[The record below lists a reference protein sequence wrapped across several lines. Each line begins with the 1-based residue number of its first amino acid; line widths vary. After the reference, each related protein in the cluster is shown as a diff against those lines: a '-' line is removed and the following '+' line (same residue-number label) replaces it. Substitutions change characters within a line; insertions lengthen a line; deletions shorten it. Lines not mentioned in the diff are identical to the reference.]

1 MTTQK
6 RRVWFVKLNA
16 RHLTVDLYNCKNSQL
31 TDIELIKET
40 LKKSLSLYGTSLISL
55 CCEKVEEDHHA
66 LIGILEEGH
75 ISLQIYGELR
85 YVAMDIFLCK
95 ENAQPEAISK
105 AMRSFFKPDKT
116 KTTLLKRGD
125 FTSAK
130 EIKPKVKTHV
140 APLRKIHNTGAKVIR
155 ILARRNSK

>member
-1 MTTQK
+1 M
-6 RRVWFVKLNA
+6 KLNA

-31 TDIELIKET
+31 TDINLIRDT
-40 LKKSLSLYGTSLISL
+40 LEKNLSQHGVSILSLS
-55 CCEKVEEDHHA
+55 CEQVEDDHYA
-66 LIGILEEGH
+66 LMGLLQEGH
-75 ISLQIYGELR
+75 ISLHVYSALK
-85 YVAMDIFLCK
+85 YVAMDIFLCR

-105 AMRSFFKPDKT
+105 ALRAFFKPDKT

-125 FTSAK
+125 FTSVK

-155 ILARRNSK
+155 ILAHRSKN

>member
-1 MTTQK
+1 M
-6 RRVWFVKLNA
+6 KLNA

-31 TDIELIKET
+31 TDIDLIKET
-40 LKKSLSLYGTSLISL
+40 LQKSLSRNGVSILGLS
-55 CCEKVEEDHHA
+55 CEQVEDDHYA
-66 LIGILEEGH
+66 LMGILQEGH
-75 ISLQIYGELR
+75 VSLHVYSDLK
-85 YVAMDIFLCK
+85 YVAMDIFLCR

-105 AMRSFFKPDKT
+105 AMRTFFKPDKT

-155 ILARRNSK
+155 ILARRSKN

>member
-1 MTTQK
+1 M
-6 RRVWFVKLNA
+6 KLNA

-31 TDIELIKET
+31 TDIDLIKKT
-40 LKKSLSLYGTSLISL
+40 LKSSLSQNGASLISL
-55 CCEKVEEDHHA
+55 CCEQVEDDHHA
-66 LIGILEEGH
+66 LMGILEEGH
-75 ISLQIYGELR
+75 ISLQVYSDLK
-85 YVAMDIFLCK
+85 YVAMDMFLCK
-95 ENAQPEAISK
+95 EDAQPEAISK

-125 FTSAK
+125 FTTLK

-155 ILARRNSK
+155 ILAHRNNK

>member
-1 MTTQK
+1 M
-6 RRVWFVKLNA
+6 KLNA

-31 TDIELIKET
+31 TDINLIKDT
-40 LKKSLSLYGTSLISL
+40 LKASLSRYGANIMGLS
-55 CCEKVEEDHHA
+55 CEHEEEGHYA
-66 LIGILEEGH
+66 LMGILQEGH
-75 ISLQIYGELR
+75 ISLEVYSDLK

-125 FTSAK
+125 FTTLK

-155 ILARRNSK
+155 ILAHRSNK

>member
-1 MTTQK
+1 M
-6 RRVWFVKLNA
+6 KLNA

-31 TDIELIKET
+31 TDIDLIKET
-40 LKKSLSLYGTSLISL
+40 LKESLSRYGANIMGLS
-55 CCEKVEEDHHA
+55 CEQVEEDHYA
-66 LIGILEEGH
+66 LMGILQEGH
-75 ISLQIYGELR
+75 VSLQVYSDLK

-125 FTSAK
+125 FTTLK

-155 ILARRNSK
+155 ILAHRSNK

>member
-1 MTTQK
+1 
-6 RRVWFVKLNA
+6 VKLNA
-16 RHLTVDLYNCKNSQL
+16 RHLMVDLYNCKNSQL
-31 TDIELIKET
+31 TDINLIKET
-40 LKKSLSLYGTSLISL
+40 LGDSLAQHGASLISI
-55 CCEKVEEDHHA
+55 CCERAEEDHHA

-75 ISLQIYGELR
+75 ISLEIYSDLK
-85 YVAMDIFLCK
+85 YVAMDIFLCQ
-95 ENAQPEAISK
+95 EDARPEAISK

-125 FTSAK
+125 FTAVK

-155 ILARRNSK
+155 ILAHRSNN

>member
-1 MTTQK
+1 M
-6 RRVWFVKLNA
+6 KLNA

-66 LIGILEEGH
+66 LMGI
-75 ISLQIYGELR
+75 
-85 YVAMDIFLCK
+85 
-95 ENAQPEAISK
+95 PISK

-155 ILARRNSK
+155 ILARRNNK

>member
-1 MTTQK
+1 M
-6 RRVWFVKLNA
+6 KLNA

-31 TDIELIKET
+31 TDIDLIKET
-40 LKKSLSLYGTSLISL
+40 LKKSLSQHGASLISL
-55 CCEKVEEDHHA
+55 CCEKVEDDHYA

-75 ISLQIYGELR
+75 ISLQVYSDLK

-116 KTTLLKRGD
+116 KTTLLKPPRARPRRPLLPVPRRLPPPHRRPRRRRGR
-125 FTSAK
+125 
-130 EIKPKVKTHV
+130 VC
-140 APLRKIHNTGAKVIR
+140 
-155 ILARRNSK
+155 IL